1 MLPPNR
7 LCLKIQLCVF
17 RADITSSY
25 ICNTVC
31 CCILSR
37 LCMTRDKRNVAFVC
51 VCVRDYSSE
60 ATKQAS
66 RCTIHTTHIADIFLL
81 ASLNLCVYRFS
92 PIFFLFPSHICFFIW
107 IYCSHSKIMA
117 WLGPVTPKLQ
127 RCFSMKAKICTE
139 NTNKMMRFFLF
150 FCCHVHC
157 SNVHCVSPTHTHHE

>member
-60 ATKQAS
+60 AIKQAS
-66 RCTIHTTHIADIFLL
+66 RCTIHTTHITDIFFAGITQSLCLSIFSDFFFVSFAYLFLHLNILL
-81 ASLNLCVYRFS
+81 TQQDNGLVGSGY
-92 PIFFLFPSHICFFIW
+92 
-107 IYCSHSKIMA
+107 SKA
-117 WLGPVTPKLQ
+117 T
-127 RCFSMKAKICTE
+127 A
-139 NTNKMMRFFLF
+139 LF
-150 FCCHVHC
+150 FDEGKNMYGKH
-157 SNVHCVSPTHTHHE
+157 